1 MKKLLSIFLLL
12 ASVSAYGEWRRL
24 ESEHIIF
31 YSEQSLEEA
40 VEHVR
45 GIEVQINL
53 LEKLWAQP
61 IDTTARK
68 LELISIESSLFEDF
82 FSAEYYDGAY
92 LHLKDHQLGVI
103 RRPLTIVDFGADNYL
118 AGALGLSR
126 TARRRIR
133 DSDLISGGPAIAFYY
148 IANTA
153 FRDFPYWYIDSI
165 RLISNELITF
175 RDSVT
180 ARVGIRELTDPSEIS
195 PLEELFDDLQIS
207 NGNNNNLA
215 YMRVWVTLLSKFTES
230 PELRNGLETYFNAYI
245 AGESDP
251 SNLAEALGMS
261 FEQFSDQ
268 VLTGIKNFPIDLD
281 GPVLQFIGFQRQ
293 GYEYEGE
300 VSIKE
305 IDQNYPLEL
314 LEVASV
320 IIENKEVGELES
332 DIARSQLSYES
343 IPLIHE
349 SLTLEE
355 SELPFNGRQLLQRAI
370 LDIESGNFEAAE
382 QKLNKLHFFSH
393 QLNIGPESLP
403 IHGLIESVR
412 SASENS
418 TPVNDVLQVFAED
431 LKWYSSESISNLAS
445 LLRATTQVTTGASIE
460 PPLSTTDVFLD
471 SNSTPDQMEA
481 DDMIGQLERLSE
493 LFQNGLLTEEEFS
506 AAKKRLLN

>member
-1 MKKLLSIFLLL
+1 MKKLLPTLLL
-12 ASVSAYGEWRRL
+12 LSSVSAYGEWNRL
-24 ESEHIIF
+24 ESEHII
-31 YSEQSLEEA
+31 YHSDQPIEEA
-40 VEHVR
+40 LEHIR

-53 LEKLWAQP
+53 LEKLWVQP
-61 IDTTARK
+61 IDTAARK
-68 LELISIESSLFEDF
+68 LELISIESSLFKGF
-82 FSAEYYDGAY
+82 FSAEYYDGVY
-92 LHLKDHQLGVI
+92 LNLKDHQLGVI

-118 AGALGLSR
+118 AGALGISR
-126 TARRRIR
+126 SARRRIR

-175 RDSVT
+175 RDSVI
-180 ARVGIRELTDPSEIS
+180 ARVGVRELTDPSEIS

-245 AGESDP
+245 SGELDP

-261 FEQFSDQ
+261 FDEFSDQ
-268 VLTGIKNFPIDLD
+268 VLTGIKDFPVDLD

-293 GYEYEGE
+293 SYEYEGE

-305 IDQNYPLEL
+305 IDQNYPLAL
-314 LEVASV
+314 LEVASA
-320 IIENKEVGELES
+320 IIEDKEVGELES
-332 DIARSQLSYES
+332 DIARSQLEYEH
-343 IPLIHE
+343 IPLIQE
-349 SLTLEE
+349 SLILEE

-370 LDIESGNFEAAE
+370 FDMESGNFKAAE

-393 QLNIGPESLP
+393 QLNIGPENLP

-418 TPVNDVLQVFAED
+418 AQVNNVLQVFAED
-431 LKWYSSESISNLAS
+431 LKWYSGESISSLAS
-445 LLRATTQVTTGASIE
+445 LLRATTQVTTGVGIE
-460 PPLSTTDVFLD
+460 APLSTADAFLD
-471 SNSTPDQMEA
+471 SNSTPDQMAA
-481 DDMIGQLERLSE
+481 DEMVNQLERLSE
-493 LFQNGLLTEEEFS
+493 LFQNGLLTEEEFT
-506 AAKKRLLN
+506 AAKQRLLN